1 MGTQGYILK
10 GLTLIEVMVAVSI
23 ILITLCG
30 ILATYV
36 QMFFA
41 TDLMRDFSRVTF
53 AVEAKMEEIKNLN
66 FTQLSSL
73 NNQRFAI
80 EGFSPLDA
88 QGVITVNDT
97 IYSDLKN
104 VRIVA
109 CFKSRDRLIGNGIT
123 NCTTSPVELITLI
136 ANFTQ

>member
-1 MGTQGYILK
+1 MDKGYILK
-10 GLTLIEVMVAVSI
+10 GLTFIEIMFAVSI
-23 ILITLCG
+23 ILIVLCG

-36 QMFFA
+36 QMFFT
-41 TDLMRDFSRVTF
+41 TDLIRDFSRVTF

-66 FTQLSSL
+66 FTQLNSL

-80 EGFSPLDA
+80 EGFSSLDA
-88 QGVITVNDT
+88 QGLITVNDT
-97 IYSDLKN
+97 SYADLKK

-109 CFKSRDRLIGNGIT
+109 CFKSRNRLIGNGIN

-136 ANFTQ
+136 ANFTP